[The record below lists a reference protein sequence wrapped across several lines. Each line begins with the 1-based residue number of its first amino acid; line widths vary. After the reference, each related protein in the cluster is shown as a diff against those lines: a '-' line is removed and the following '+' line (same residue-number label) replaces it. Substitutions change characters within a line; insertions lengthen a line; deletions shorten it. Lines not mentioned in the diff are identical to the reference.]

1 MNSICAAEQQRNHLV
16 WNSPSSRAAT
26 KEEESDVIREGLL
39 QQAAAQT
46 RAAEENTFQAG
57 FHAGM
62 FRLQIKEHQ
71 RIQTIERESGL
82 NAGVS
87 RKPHFPADSAA

>member
-1 MNSICAAEQQRNHLV
+1 MNSICAAEQRREHLV

-26 KEEESDVIREGLL
+26 KEEESEAIREALL
-39 QQAAAQT
+39 QQAVAQT

-71 RIQTIERESGL
+71 RIQTMERESGPK
-82 NAGVS
+82 AGVS
-87 RKPHFPADSAA
+87 REARFPADSAA